1 MSVTLHTNHGDI
13 KCEIFCDL
21 VQKASYNFLA
31 LAASGSYD
39 NTLFHR
45 YEKINRFCCPI
56 ITNSRS
62 QSRNIKGFMLQGGD
76 PTGTGKG
83 GESIYGN
90 HFNDQFHPD
99 LKHDKRGVLSFA
111 NNGPDTNGSQFFF
124 TYAAQPH
131 LNNQYTIFGQV
142 CALKRMTKI
151 HMLIQFTIDFLFPF
165 S

>member
-39 NTLFHR
+39 NTLFH
-45 YEKINRFCCPI
+45 
-56 ITNSRS
+56 
-62 QSRNIKGFMLQGGD
+62 RNIKGFMLQGGD

-131 LNNQYTIFGQV
+131 LNNQYTIFGQIINGIDV
-142 CALKRMTKI
+142 LDSIEKI
-151 HMLIQFTIDFLFPF
+151 PVGKKNRPLSEIKLESITIHANPLAD
-165 S
+165 